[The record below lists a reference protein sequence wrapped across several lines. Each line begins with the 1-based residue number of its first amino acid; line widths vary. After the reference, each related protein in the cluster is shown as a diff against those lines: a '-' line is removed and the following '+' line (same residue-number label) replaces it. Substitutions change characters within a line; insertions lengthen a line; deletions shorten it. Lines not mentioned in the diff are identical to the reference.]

1 MMTIIRNCLVNILFL
16 FLLQVVSNYNSLI
29 FSMRNIKRHLR
40 PLSDLLNALF
50 MCWLINC
57 FPTRFFILCL
67 IFLLRLSL
75 SIFFND
81 LIVITISNGI
91 LFNFGCMCTLSL
103 IFRDLIEV
111 FLTILILFLNY
122 LYLLGK
128 VIITIFSVLTEVFLI
143 ANCFWLA

>member
-50 MCWLINC
+50 MCWLFNC

-81 LIVITISNGI
+81 LVVITISNGI
-91 LFNFGCMCTLSL
+91 LFNFACMFTLSL
-103 IFRDLIEV
+103 IFRYLIEV